1 MFSLTRRLFQAAH
14 AAHGCSAS
22 PPYALKNAVEVER
35 GETADAG
42 QSRQREFAVE
52 MLRDVV
58 EHAIDPVVIVLV
70 APHHASRQYVQPNR
84 PSRQGT
90 IAQRRAGPRA
100 FGSPSW
106 TRFELLRSAQRWRL
120 GRLSSRFKRL
130 RLLEHFRGRLG
141 FPRLT
146 DLAVWNN
153 IVITM
158 RAVHVSIRQ
167 IGNSQ
172 GVVIPKPVLAQ
183 LGLDRKA
190 GAEMTIEDGA
200 LVLRRPAS
208 PARTGWAEAAR
219 RIAEAGDDELVMGE
233 FGNAEDSELVW

>member
-1 MFSLTRRLFQAAH
+1 MRLCWADGMNGKCRKCRACLTRQA
-14 AAHGCSAS
+14 
-22 PPYALKNAVEVER
+22 
-35 GETADAG
+35 
-42 QSRQREFAVE
+42 
-52 MLRDVV
+52 
-58 EHAIDPVVIVLV
+58 
-70 APHHASRQYVQPNR
+70 
-84 PSRQGT
+84 
-90 IAQRRAGPRA
+90 RR
-100 FGSPSW
+100 
-106 TRFELLRSAQRWRL
+106 
-120 GRLSSRFKRL
+120 
-130 RLLEHFRGRLG
+130 
-141 FPRLT
+141 
-146 DLAVWNN
+146 NN

-158 RAVHVSIRQ
+158 RTVHVSIRQ

-219 RIAEAGDDELVMGE
+219 RIAAAGDDELVMGE